1 MTNPDPTQT
10 PASDELPVSTGH
22 LEALQEEH
30 PADVADVIESLP
42 AAEGAKVLSA
52 LPAETAAEALA
63 QMHVRDA
70 SGLIEDMP
78 AEVAASRV
86 ERMPMDDAADL
97 LAELP
102 EHHREQILAELP
114 ADDRERLESLMAY
127 APDTAGGMMS
137 PDVTALRADLT
148 IPEAVARL
156 REIADQSETVYYT
169 YVVDESSRL
178 AGVLSL
184 RDLILAPVQRTLR
197 DIMRENVMSVPP
209 EMDREQVAALLQK
222 YGYYA
227 LPVVSSDNHVLG
239 IVTIDDVV
247 DVIRAEATEDMHRMV
262 GAGADEH
269 IASPVTFVWR
279 RRIPWLMLNL
289 GTAFLASL
297 VVGAFEQTLHKLTV
311 LAVLLPIVAGQA
323 GNTGLQ
329 SMAVMIRS
337 IAVGETGGLKLAW
350 ILVREVWIGV
360 GAGVVIALACGCVA
374 YAWRRD
380 LALALVLGLAMILC
394 MLIATVSG
402 ALVPWLMKRLG
413 FDPAQS
419 ASIILTT
426 ITDVAGF
433 GIFLALGTL
442 LLARSAG

>member
-1 MTNPDPTQT
+1 MTDPDLTQA
-10 PASDELPVSTGH
+10 PASAELPLSPEH
-22 LEALQEEH
+22 LEALRDEH
-30 PADVADVIESLP
+30 PADIAEVIESLP
-42 AAEGAKVLSA
+42 TAEGAKVLSA

-63 QMHVRDA
+63 QMHARDA
-70 SGLIEDMP
+70 SGVVEDMP
-78 AEVAASRV
+78 TEVAASRV
-86 ERMPMDDAADL
+86 EHMPMDDAADL

-114 ADDRERLESLMAY
+114 ADDRERLQTLMAY
-127 APDTAGGMMS
+127 APHTAGGMMS
-137 PDVTALRADLT
+137 PEVTALRADLT
-148 IPEAVARL
+148 IPEAIARL
-156 REIADQSETVYYT
+156 REIADHSETVYYT
-169 YVVDESSRL
+169 YVVDDSSRL
-178 AGVLSL
+178 VGVLSL

-197 DIMRENVMSVPP
+197 DIMREDVMSVPP
-209 EMDREQVAALLQK
+209 EMDREQVAALLYK

-227 LPVVSSDNHVLG
+227 LPVVSADNHVLG

-269 IASPVTFVWR
+269 IASPVAFVWR

-289 GTAFLASL
+289 GTAFLASF
-297 VVGAFEQTLHKLTV
+297 VVGAFEQTLQKLTV

-337 IAVGETGGLKLAW
+337 IAIGETRGLKLAC
-350 ILVREVWIGV
+350 IVAREVWIGI
-360 GAGVVIALACGCVA
+360 GAGLVIALACGCVA
-374 YAWRRD
+374 YMWRGD
-380 LALALVLGLAMILC
+380 LALATVLGLAMILC

-419 ASIILTT
+419 ASIILTA

-433 GIFLALGTL
+433 GIFLAMGTL
-442 LLARSAG
+442 LLA